1 QHTIGAW
8 AGLPSYPAL
17 RERDAGGDLVV
28 AGRGGDA
35 RAAVGLPGA
44 FPGLVLLSTT
54 PGGTRGPYA
63 GRPESDLVIQAECGS
78 IGTRGLPGGEPF
90 QAGGRTAEWLGG
102 VFAALGALAAVR
114 RARASGHGEHVDFSL
129 LEGMNIAASNY
140 VGLLWGPL
148 GRPPP
153 QGAPHG
159 GETASI
165 QPTARR

>member
-28 AGRGGDA
+28 AGRGPDA
-35 RAAVGLPGA
+35 RAAHGLPGA
-44 FPGLVLLSTT
+44 FPGLVLLSIT
-54 PGGTRGPYA
+54 PWGTRGPYA

-102 VFAALGALAAVR
+102 GFAALRPPPPAPPQ
-114 RARASGHGEHVDFSL
+114 RAR
-129 LEGMNIAASNY
+129 
-140 VGLLWGPL
+140 GP
-148 GRPPP
+148 GRPPRFSP
-153 QGAPHG
+153 PVGGNIAPGHY
-159 GETASI
+159 A
-165 QPTARR
+165 AL